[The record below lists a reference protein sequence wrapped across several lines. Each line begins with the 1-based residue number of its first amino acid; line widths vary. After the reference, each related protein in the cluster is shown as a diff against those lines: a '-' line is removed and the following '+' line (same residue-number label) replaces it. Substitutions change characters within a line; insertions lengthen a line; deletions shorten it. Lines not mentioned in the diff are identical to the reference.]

1 MKDQI
6 TDQQLIRL
14 IEKSPSDGISLAL
27 DLYGGAVKTICS
39 SILSGFSESDIE
51 ETVSD
56 SFTSLWRS
64 ISHYDYDKHST
75 VKSYLYGIAR
85 NLALNKK
92 RSLSKHPSTDLEK
105 ANLPSVESA
114 EEQVSSLIESQLIYD
129 AIVALKSPDKEI
141 FIHRYFLDERVKAIA
156 MALNLTEK
164 SVENR
169 LRRGKLHLKAQ
180 LIKRGVING

>member
-27 DLYGGAVKTICS
+27 DLDGGAVKTICS

-92 RSLSKHPSTDLEK
+92 RSLSKHPSTDLEE

-129 AIVALKSPDKEI
+129 AIMDKEI